1 MHTDETLSAAD
12 QRAGPILCYVR
23 VRQLSLPAVIRLA
36 SLGVETHFRDEWFG
50 PLAAPW
56 MVHQRH
62 TGTPTTGLGLGSGDI
77 CYTWN
82 YNGSLFLYNRYYN
95 TNEP

>member
-62 TGTPTTGLGLGSGDI
+62 TGTPTTGLGLGLGDI